1 MEHAKMHQEL
11 NVIKF
16 LFIFL
21 ISFKI
26 NAQDFVNVPKLVSG
40 KFINDELKARC
51 APRDGRCFVIGIY
64 KFKVEQNGSVDS
76 VVSLGN
82 TGSYIDSLQIKEFRA
97 LRFKAFNNQQDMLQW
112 FQIKIFGSYTT
123 HETSKYLRGLSD
135 TIHMLYKQ
143 EIKDYFPKEK
153 SYLIKENIIHLPP
166 TWSVGMQ

>member
-1 MEHAKMHQEL
+1 MANQYVYKMAHALEL
-11 NVIKF
+11 TF
-16 LFIFL
+16 LMSNAEATALAWGGLGDTVAWQNLSPQQKQDIL
-21 ISFKI
+21 NI
-26 NAQDFVNVPKLVSG
+26 NAYYKNINGTRQNAPGTKLSG

-51 APRDGRCFVIGIY
+51 APRDGRSFVIGIY

-123 HETSKYLRGLSD
+123 H
-135 TIHMLYKQ
+135 
-143 EIKDYFPKEK
+143 
-153 SYLIKENIIHLPP
+153 
-166 TWSVGMQ
+166 